1 MLKKCHSRMFLSGI
15 HGSPI
20 KDFGDDLILSRHNQV
35 GFTYIEM
42 LVVIALVALCFV
54 PLLQMFA
61 RSMEEVAAYSHFGT
75 AIELGREGMESMKNL
90 RFTEAQLEKL
100 GVEWIPPEDKP
111 PLSLNGGL
119 WRVRKTAVRGTDPL
133 EIRVDVFQAEDL
145 MKPVVQLATLIE
157 DL

>member
-1 MLKKCHSRMFLSGI
+1 MSAQR
-15 HGSPI
+15 
-20 KDFGDDLILSRHNQV
+20 

-61 RSMEEVAAYSHFGT
+61 KSMEEVDAYGTFGT
-75 AIELGREGMESMKNL
+75 AIELGREGMESVKNL
-90 RFTEAQLEKL
+90 RVTEAQLEKL
-100 GVEWIPPEDKP
+100 GVEWVPPEEKP
-111 PLSLNGGL
+111 PLSLNGGR

-133 EIRVDVFQAEDL
+133 EVRVDVFRAEDL
-145 MKPVVQLATLIE
+145 KEPVVQLATLIE